1 MYKNQEILK
10 PPGYQTTEKEIQL
23 AKANHVMKNYLYGML
38 EHFSG
43 FYEMQTQDKNPPYG
57 TKERWLELT
66 DNDYK
71 KWKAVKSNWKK
82 GSLFDVFMKEED
94 FHQYFVNGL
103 SSMHLGDCTSF
114 PMTCDRCYCESLFQ
128 IPYSATWNQKEGAKL
143 LDEFLKDYEEK
154 TGEKYSME
162 E

>member
-1 MYKNQEILK
+1 MYKNQELLK
-10 PPGYQTTEKEIQL
+10 PPGYQPTEKEIQL

-38 EHFSG
+38 EHFSA
-43 FYEMQTQDKNPPYG
+43 FYEMQTQGKEPSYG
-57 TKERWLELT
+57 TKERWLELA

-71 KWKAVKSNWKK
+71 KWKSVKANWKN
-82 GSLFDVFMKEED
+82 GSLFDAFMKEED
-94 FHQYFVNGL
+94 FQEYFVKGL

-114 PMTCDRCYCESLFQ
+114 PMTCDRCYSESLFQ
-128 IPYSATWNQKEGAKL
+128 LDYSATWSQKEGAKL